1 MNPRNRTRNRIA
13 LILVVAAF
21 VVPFLGTWYL
31 STTGWRPQGMRN
43 FGTLIEPPRDL
54 SAARFVLADGGT
66 LGWKDANWSWTV
78 VALPGPDC
86 AQACLRE
93 LDELRRVR
101 LTLNRNAARV
111 RLIVLADLPQQ
122 ALASLAPMQSA
133 RDVDGVLAAY
143 RPAVADALAV
153 VFIDPHGF
161 LVLSHAAGYDA
172 NKLRKDLERA
182 IKS

>member
-1 MNPRNRTRNRIA
+1 MTPRNRTRNRIA
-13 LILVVAAF
+13 LILVVAVF
-21 VVPFLGTWYL
+21 IVPFLGTWFL

-54 SAARFVLADGGT
+54 GGARFVLADGSA
-66 LGWKDANWSWTV
+66 LAWKDANWSWTV
-78 VALPGPDC
+78 VALPGAEC
-86 AQACLRE
+86 AQSCLQK

-111 RLIVLADLPQQ
+111 RLLVLADLPDDE
-122 ALASLAPMQSA
+122 LAALAPMQSA
-133 RDVDGVLAAY
+133 RDADGALAAY
-143 RPAVADALAV
+143 RPSAADALAV

-161 LVLSHAAGYDA
+161 LVLSHPSGYDA